1 MRTTRELLEEAIA
14 LNFEDVAAHA
24 AYADLLMEEGDPRGE
39 YVQLRLFLEDENRPV
54 AQLREARERAAELY
68 RRHEEEWLGDLAPF
82 LVNPNR
88 SVPEPVAPNVEF
100 TYRRGWVSEL
110 HVQEVHGAFLTVLA
124 DAPQVRMLQKLTLA
138 DLRRRDGF
146 TSLAPLIGSPYLG
159 AVKSFTLGDEESFA
173 PVAVG
178 TGVVDLLQAM
188 PVITEINLLAQDV
201 ETERLFSLK
210 LPRLRRLRVDFASD
224 YPLGILGGNQ
234 SFGRLTHLLLDS
246 HDTYFRWLAGGS
258 GTAPVPASL
267 RETELCGLVYTRCLS
282 KLTHLRLRVGGLNDE
297 CCHAIAHSG
306 MVRRLKWLDLRN
318 GDITDAGAEALAN
331 CRDLTNLEW
340 LDVGGNQLTPV
351 GIGLLTSRDIRVQ
364 YDSQRGDEDP
374 GGEVMWA

>member
-54 AQLREARERAAELY
+54 AQLRQARERAAELY
-68 RRHEEEWLGDLAPF
+68 RKHEEEWLGDLAPF

-124 DAPQVRMLQKLTLA
+124 EAPPVRMLQKLTLA

-146 TSLAPLIGSPYLG
+146 TSLAPLVGSPYLG
-159 AVKSFTLGDEESFA
+159 AVRSFTLGDEESFA

-178 TGVVDLLQAM
+178 TGVVELLQSM
-188 PVITEINLLAQDV
+188 PVVEEVNLLAQDV
-201 ETERLFSLK
+201 EIMRLFSLEM
-210 LPRLRRLRVDFASD
+210 PCLRRLRVEYAYAED
-224 YPLGILGGNQ
+224 YPFDVLAGNRT
-234 SFGRLTHLLLDS
+234 FGRLTHVLLDS
-246 HDTYFRWLAGGS
+246 RADYFRWNADEAWQPPAYVGS
-258 GTAPVPASL
+258 NHIRS
-267 RETELCGLVYTRCLS
+267 LVYS
-282 KLTHLRLRVGGLNDE
+282 QHLTNLTNLRLRFDGFDDR
-297 CCHAIAHSG
+297 CCRWIALSG
-306 MVRRLKWLDLRN
+306 ILKRLKWLDLRN

-331 CRDLTNLEW
+331 CRDLTSLDW
-340 LDVGGNQLTPV
+340 LDVGGNFLTPV

-364 YDSQRGDEDP
+364 YDSQRGDDQP